1 MKAIDTIPGN
11 FFFLVS
17 CRISL
22 IILFTF
28 LEVNW
33 VCFLP
38 QVSLPYLR
46 LFSIR
51 YLLEK
56 NKQRQLLIILVRFYS
71 FLIPYTVLAGYCFLC
86 ACLNLLDIRWA
97 ASEIQ
102 MLIGVMISITAF
114 ACICINKDA
123 YFGFND
129 KHPIRFI
136 VLIYLLSIV
145 TTVCVFCFI
154 YKGEPLISNGQVS
167 IFVIN
172 LVAPICCALVGTIAL
187 VRYFRSMKNGDL
199 E

>member
-1 MKAIDTIPGN
+1 MKLQIISKGVLIMSNLILLPIICICVVILIVTV
-11 FFFLVS
+11 LVAKK
-17 CRISL
+17 
-22 IILFTF
+22 
-28 LEVNW
+28 N
-33 VCFLP
+33 
-38 QVSLPYLR
+38 
-46 LFSIR
+46 
-51 YLLEK
+51 EK
-56 NKQRQLLIILVRFYS
+56 KKYDERQLVARNAAFKTA
-71 FLIPYTVLAGYCFLC
+71 FLVLAGYCFLC

-102 MLIGVMISITAF
+102 MLIGVIISITAF

-129 KHPIRFI
+129 KHPIIFI

-172 LVAPICCALVGTIAL
+172 LVTPICCALVGTIAL
-187 VRYFRSMKNGDL
+187 VRYFRRMKNGDL